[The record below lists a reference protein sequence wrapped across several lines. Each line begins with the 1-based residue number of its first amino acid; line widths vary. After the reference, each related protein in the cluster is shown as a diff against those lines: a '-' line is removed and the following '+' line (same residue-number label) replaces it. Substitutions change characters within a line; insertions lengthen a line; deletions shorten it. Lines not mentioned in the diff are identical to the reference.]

1 MSRGASIISDD
12 ISYISSSNIQMSSI
26 QLLRRS
32 FLVPWKPDKFV
43 KDAGSREIE
52 FSAILPRQPPIPC
65 NFHRKQKTHISCYT
79 TMNRAAFLT

>member
-1 MSRGASIISDD
+1 
-12 ISYISSSNIQMSSI
+12 MSSI

-32 FLVPWKPDKFV
+32 FLMPWKPDKFV

-65 NFHRKQKTHISCYT
+65 NFHRKQKTHISCYDDE
-79 TMNRAAFLT
+79 